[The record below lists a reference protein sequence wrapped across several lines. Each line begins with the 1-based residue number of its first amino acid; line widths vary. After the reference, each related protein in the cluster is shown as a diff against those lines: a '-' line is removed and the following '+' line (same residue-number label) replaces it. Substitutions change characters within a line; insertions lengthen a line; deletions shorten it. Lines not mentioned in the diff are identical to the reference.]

1 MSHITLRGKQSG
13 YTQVSNSFID
23 EHMLSANEAQIKIY
37 LYLLRCMGD
46 NIPVSVSDIADR
58 FNYMEKDI
66 LRALIYWDKT
76 GLLSVEYDNEKNI
89 VGICLNECVVNAS
102 PNSGTTVNTSS
113 DSVPENNGASVLA
126 NQISEGVIES
136 SDSTRHFYPQ
146 SQIQE
151 FCEMDDVRSL
161 IFVTEHYLGKT
172 LSKNDVNTLIYIY
185 DELHFPVDLIEY
197 LIEYCVSNNHKSMRY
212 IEKAALGWAN
222 DGIRSIQDA
231 KTNISRYKK
240 VYYDILKLFGIS
252 NRNPVDVE
260 IEYMNRWLDTY
271 CFDLDLISEAISR
284 TIMNTGKA
292 SYSYA
297 DSILNDWHKK
307 NIHHV
312 TDLPD
317 YDKNR
322 KASIS
327 NTTGKASAGN
337 NKFKNFNER
346 TTDYNSLA
354 QGLIKNN

>member
-13 YTQVSNSFID
+13 YTQISNSFID
-23 EHMLSANEAQIKIY
+23 EHMTSANEAQLKIY

-46 NIPVSVSDIADR
+46 NIPVSMSDIADR

-89 VGICLNECVVNAS
+89 VGICLNECIVNNAS
-102 PNSGTTVNTSS
+102 EKSMANPNSSETTSAT
-113 DSVPENNGASVLA
+113 PEATVM
-126 NQISEGVIES
+126 ET

-146 SQIQE
+146 NQIQE
-151 FCEMDDVRSL
+151 FCDMEDVRSL

-212 IEKAALGWAN
+212 IEKAALGWSN
-222 DGIRSIQDA
+222 DGIKSVKDA
-231 KTNISRYKK
+231 KANISRYKK

-260 IEYMNRWLDTY
+260 IEYMNRWLDVF

-297 DSILNDWHKK
+297 DSILNDWHNK
-307 NIHHV
+307 NIHHAS
-312 TDLPD
+312 DLPD
-317 YDKNR
+317 YDKSR
-322 KASIS
+322 KTAAVNNANKNI
-327 NTTGKASAGN
+327 AN

-346 TTDYNSLA
+346 ETDYNSIA
-354 QGLIKNN
+354 QGLIQNN